1 MGKNIKQY
9 DSRLSPALTD
19 FLYLVAGETDYNV
32 TLDAIKNLFNIED
45 IEDWQTETFTSGST
59 DYTNLED
66 GTIYASL
73 QIEYVIKRTGR
84 GYRTGLLTL
93 LVDDS
98 NVNGVSV
105 SDFWDATRTDG
116 DDLGCVFS
124 GFLSGGTIQLKS
136 VVDASDAN
144 SVIFN
149 YKIISKRPITV
160 SE

>member
-9 DSRLSPALTD
+9 DTAITLNGTD
-19 FLYLVAGETDYNV
+19 FLYIVQGETDKNT
-32 TLDAIKNLFNIED
+32 TLQKIKEWLNIED
-45 IEDWQTETFTSGST
+45 IEDWQTKTFASGST
-59 DYTNLED
+59 TFTNLED
-66 GTIYASL
+66 GTEFAAL
-73 QIEYVIKRTGR
+73 QIEYVLKRTGR

-98 NVNGVSV
+98 NPNGVSV

-116 DDLGCVFS
+116 DNLGCTFS

-136 VVDASDAN
+136 VVDSSDAN

-160 SE
+160 S